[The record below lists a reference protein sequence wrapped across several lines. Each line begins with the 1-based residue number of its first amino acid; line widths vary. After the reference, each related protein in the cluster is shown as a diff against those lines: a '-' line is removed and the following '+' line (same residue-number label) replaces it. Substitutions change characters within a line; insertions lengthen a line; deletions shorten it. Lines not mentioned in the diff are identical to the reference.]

1 MNKTRNLK
9 YVCNVAGF
17 AIIVFLAIREICGAV
32 MVKIPFRDGSAL
44 PFVLGIAVFVAACL
58 VPAIT
63 MENALGLH
71 PKLFRKTDPVTTIA
85 AVFYG
90 YLLII
95 AASFANG
102 LVLALLKKAGLE
114 FAQRTLNIPQ
124 KPALAVL
131 YFAYVCLLPPLLE
144 EIFTRGYL
152 LNAFKNWGRSF
163 AIIVSSLCFALLHSS
178 MENFVVYFCC
188 GVILAQVYLTF
199 DSLLP
204 AMLLHCLNNSISF
217 FMLAFQNRANAHSA
231 LVLIMFVYACAIIFG
246 YAGKKY
252 LDGKG
257 IKLSSCFEKDT
268 ELFKKFAYFRKAYM
282 AVAALGLMV
291 FFALLGSYNSLV

>member
-9 YVCNVAGF
+9 YACNVAGF
-17 AIIVFLAIREICGAV
+17 SIIAFLAIREICGAV
-32 MVKIPFRDGSAL
+32 MANIPFKDGSVM
-44 PFVLGIAVFVAACL
+44 PFVLGIAVFAAACL
-58 VPAIT
+58 IPTIT

-71 PKLFRKTDPVTTIA
+71 PKLFRKTDTATTLA

-95 AASFANG
+95 AASFANS

-114 FAQRTLNIPQ
+114 FAAQTVSIPQ
-124 KPALAVL
+124 KPLHAVL

-163 AIIVSSLCFALLHSS
+163 AIVVSSLCFALLHSS

-188 GVILAQVYLTF
+188 GIILAQVYLTF

-217 FMLAFQNRANAHSA
+217 FMLAFQGRANAHSA
-231 LVLIMFVYACAIIFG
+231 LVLIIFVYVCAIIFG
-246 YAGKKY
+246 YAGKKH
-252 LDGKG
+252 LDSRG
-257 IKLSSCFEKDT
+257 IKLSACFEKDSD
-268 ELFKKFAYFRKAYM
+268 LLKKFIYCRKAYM